1 MGPDSSR
8 AATPAV
14 TDNVQR
20 QRYEVTVD
28 GHTAFLV
35 YSRRPGP
42 RVLVHTEVPE
52 ELRWRRR
59 APTGCGSS
67 PSARSSRPFFAST
80 PSTPTWSPSA
90 AGRVA
95 HGTRQTGPASAA
107 GAAAQPGNFIRCSS
121 AS

>member
-52 ELRWRRR
+52 ELRGRGLAPVLARFALEKAR
-59 APTGCGSS
+59 ADGVRIVPQC
-67 PSARSSRPFFAST
+67 PFVQAFLRKHPEYADL
-80 PSTPTWSPSA
+80 
-90 AGRVA
+90 VA
-95 HGTRQTGPASAA
+95 
-107 GAAAQPGNFIRCSS
+107 
-121 AS
+121 